1 MDVDSCFAVQIGM
14 LFGVREIDV
23 SGDFFAL

>member
-1 MDVDSCFAVQIGM
+1 MEVGGCFAVQIGM
-14 LFGVREIDV
+14 LFDVREIDV